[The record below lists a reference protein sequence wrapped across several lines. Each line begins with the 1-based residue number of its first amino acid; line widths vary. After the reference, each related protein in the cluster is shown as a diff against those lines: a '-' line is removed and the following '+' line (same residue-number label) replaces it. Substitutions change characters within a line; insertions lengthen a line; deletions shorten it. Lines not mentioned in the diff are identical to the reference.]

1 MSSSWHMINFII
13 ALVAIILVLI
23 IYFIVYEHRDDVRS
37 GIPWT
42 IVRGTTTL
50 SADIVPT
57 GGKVIY
63 MSTNTTNKEVTVTV
77 KSSINNVTGTHIKM
91 INYGTST
98 LNVAPDTGMTFTPT
112 KSFSLTEGESADL
125 YYTTSNNF
133 SYVIFPKTL

>member
-112 KSFSLTEGESADL
+112 KSFSLTEGESVDL